1 MVNCGACGKFLS
13 PTGAAAC
20 SVCPTKYHRAC
31 LAIAEKTQISKD
43 WVCPNCKRHMR
54 RGDNS
59 QTPVKGIGE
68 DGDCGPPLPVTSP
81 PAQARVAGA
90 GPALAASE
98 SAGVSEFR
106 REFTDCISEMREF
119 RKELGLLREAFAA
132 FTVRLDGVERR
143 LEALERGQ
151 PEGDPARVTELEQS
165 VLALKRELN
174 ERDQD
179 ALLSDLEIGQ
189 LPERKGG
196 ERVALGAGAGGA
208 AGRAAGRARRG
219 IRGARWRAAGGGGGP
234 PAPRR
239 GAAGEPAPARRHAG
253 CRARAPRRAG
263 GRRGRPRLHQRAP
276 HSPQP
281 PPFSPRPRGVSP
293 AAVAVHVDEA
303 GAAFSLGEEM
313 VNRCTS
319 FVSRTTSC
327 GRSDRRLWTL
337 LTPFLYVLLCV
348 ANWYKCSLRFAGG
361 VLTFTW
367 TLCDLQ
373 H

>member
-31 LAIAEKTQISKD
+31 LVIAEKTQISKD
-43 WVCPNCKRHMR
+43 WVCPNCKRHVR

-98 SAGVSEFR
+98 SAG
-106 REFTDCISEMREF
+106 
-119 RKELGLLREAFAA
+119 ELGLLREAFAA

-189 LPERKGG
+189 LPEQKGESVLHSVLVLAG
-196 ERVALGAGAGGA
+196 QLGVPLEERDVVFAERVGVRPAGA
-208 AGRAAGRARRG
+208 AGRPRRVVVRLASRRLRDDMLAAARVRRAGLAAAAGVRVFINERLTRHNRHLFHRVRGECRRLQWRYTWTKRGRIFARRG
-219 IRGARWRAAGGGGGP
+219 DGKPVYQFRVEDDLVRAFGPETVDRRAA
-234 PAPRR
+234 
-239 GAAGEPAPARRHAG
+239 
-253 CRARAPRRAG
+253 
-263 GRRGRPRLHQRAP
+263 
-276 HSPQP
+276 
-281 PPFSPRPRGVSP
+281 V
-293 AAVAVHVDEA
+293 
-303 GAAFSLGEEM
+303 
-313 VNRCTS
+313 
-319 FVSRTTSC
+319 
-327 GRSDRRLWTL
+327 
-337 LTPFLYVLLCV
+337 
-348 ANWYKCSLRFAGG
+348 
-361 VLTFTW
+361 
-367 TLCDLQ
+367 
-373 H
+373 

>member
-1 MVNCGACGKFLS
+1 
-13 PTGAAAC
+13 
-20 SVCPTKYHRAC
+20 
-31 LAIAEKTQISKD
+31 
-43 WVCPNCKRHMR
+43 MR
-54 RGDNS
+54 RRKPRSAKTGSVLTAKGTCAGGDNS

-68 DGDCGPPLPVTSP
+68 DGDCGPPLPLPVTSP

-189 LPERKGG
+189 LPERKGESVLHSVLVLAG
-196 ERVALGAGAGGA
+196 QLGVPLEERDVVYAERVGVRPAEA
-208 AGRAAGRARRG
+208 AGRPRRVVVRLASRRLRDGMLAAARVRRAGLAAAAGVRVFINERLTRHNRHLFHRVRGECRRLQWRYTWTKRGRIFARRG
-219 IRGARWRAAGGGGGP
+219 DGEPVYQFRVEDDLVRAFGPETVDRRAA
-234 PAPRR
+234 
-239 GAAGEPAPARRHAG
+239 
-253 CRARAPRRAG
+253 
-263 GRRGRPRLHQRAP
+263 
-276 HSPQP
+276 
-281 PPFSPRPRGVSP
+281 V
-293 AAVAVHVDEA
+293 
-303 GAAFSLGEEM
+303 
-313 VNRCTS
+313 
-319 FVSRTTSC
+319 
-327 GRSDRRLWTL
+327 
-337 LTPFLYVLLCV
+337 
-348 ANWYKCSLRFAGG
+348 
-361 VLTFTW
+361 
-367 TLCDLQ
+367 
-373 H
+373 